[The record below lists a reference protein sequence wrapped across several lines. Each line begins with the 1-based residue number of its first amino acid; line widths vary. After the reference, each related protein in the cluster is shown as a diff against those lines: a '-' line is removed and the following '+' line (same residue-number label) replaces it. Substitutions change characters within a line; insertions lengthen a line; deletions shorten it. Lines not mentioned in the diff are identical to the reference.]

1 MDPPECFKTGS
12 TILCL
17 MRKNSIFMVLVSSG
31 SRFWNDSNLPPNN
44 LFFFLFQ
51 SKSEETVF
59 QKSIFD
65 WKNFFLLF
73 WLLCD
78 QKVHWG
84 SRITSSIQ
92 RLRSSPGWR
101 TTFHFRLFFFLEKFK
116 FKLFSTYNNC
126 NYVVCV
132 LNIFFKNLNFGLPT
146 KNIFS
151 VNLSIETRFEA
162 FLDRCCPMDVALC
175 LSCLV

>member
-17 MRKNSIFMVLVSSG
+17 MRKNSILWYLYPLDLGFETTQIY
-31 SRFWNDSNLPPNN
+31 LPTT
-44 LFFFLFQ
+44 FFFLFQ
-51 SKSEETVF
+51 SQSGETVF
-59 QKSIFD
+59 QKSFFD
-65 WKNFFLLF
+65 WKTFFLLF
-73 WLLCD
+73 WLFCEP
-78 QKVHWG
+78 KVHWG

-151 VNLSIETRFEA
+151 VNLSIETRVEA